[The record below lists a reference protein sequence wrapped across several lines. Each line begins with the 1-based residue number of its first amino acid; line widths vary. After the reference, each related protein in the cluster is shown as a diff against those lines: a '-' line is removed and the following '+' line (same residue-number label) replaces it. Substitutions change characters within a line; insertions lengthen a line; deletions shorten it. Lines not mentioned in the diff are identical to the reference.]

1 MTTTSL
7 AATWYEGERLEA
19 AATVSLLVFVTSLQF
34 SIAAANILLVAVL
47 LLWAALVVTR
57 REQVR
62 VPRMFWPLAAY
73 GAWTLISAA
82 ASPDPAASFID
93 SRQLVL
99 LLVVPAVY
107 RLARG
112 DGAERVATLI
122 ITMGAVSALF
132 GVIQYGILH
141 YDNLGRRPQGTL
153 THYMTYSG
161 EIMLVVGA
169 AVARLLFRREDR
181 LWTALVMPVLL
192 VALALTFTRS
202 AWVGACGAIG
212 VLLVLKDRRLL
223 AALPV
228 LVAVFIMLA
237 PQPIIDRA
245 YSMFD
250 LNDPTNRDRV
260 AMAKAGLGMVRDHPV
275 VGVGPNMVKEQY
287 AAYRDPGA
295 VEARPVHL
303 HNVPIQIA
311 AERGLPALAIWLA
324 FIALVAFDLL
334 KGLGTPRTRALSA
347 GGLAAVVAMLTA
359 GLFEYNFGD
368 SEFHMLFLVLIT
380 LPYAAAQTDEPV
392 HR

>member
-237 PQPIIDRA
+237 PQPIVDRA

-260 AMAKAGLGMVRDHPV
+260 AMAKAGLGMIRDHPV

-311 AERGLPALAIWLA
+311 AERGLPA
-324 FIALVAFDLL
+324 
-334 KGLGTPRTRALSA
+334 
-347 GGLAAVVAMLTA
+347 
-359 GLFEYNFGD
+359 
-368 SEFHMLFLVLIT
+368 
-380 LPYAAAQTDEPV
+380 
-392 HR
+392 